1 MIRGLKIPG
10 GNTDGRL
17 ILLPSSLTHT
27 HKCLTALCPGQPRWA
42 GTTRNIHPHTHILI
56 IKHPLSTSAIY
67 YDLQH
72 PPCSVY
78 VFGSPFTTSLQVL
91 FGLPLHFFTQS
102 LSSFH
107 NTCPYHRNLPWL
119 SSTQIMSSVPNLPLS
134 SLLGNSAAGNK
145 QDQYTT
151 VVFQTGTQHRNRRK
165 LQFSPVNGIKLN
177 QR

>member
-10 GNTDGRL
+10 GNTDGRP

-107 NTCPYHRNLPWL
+107 NTCPYHRNLLWL
-119 SSTQIMSSVPNLPLS
+119 SSTQIMSSVPNLPLYIVGQKSCTS
-134 SLLGNSAAGNK
+134 SNHHNDTNVK
-145 QDQYTT
+145 
-151 VVFQTGTQHRNRRK
+151 
-165 LQFSPVNGIKLN
+165 
-177 QR
+177 